1 LSTAAIDR
9 LRGLA
14 RRGVTLE
21 RAAAELGRTTADLAE
36 LIEGKAKV
44 RSAWDRGRLLHQVA
58 RLAEIPASVEEAASD
73 LGMGADELAAMI
85 APGGDPEIREI
96 WTSRQIKHRRSAMAA
111 LRRSA
116 RRGSVSAS
124 RELLGRLAELPSGA
138 AEVNWQSIPWQTF
151 LAELSPVS
159 KQSLY
164 AWARDHG
171 MPRNADG
178 SMHLRAWIAWY
189 GDYREARG
197 VEKGGGS
204 TAESEYERERVRK
217 LKLAN
222 DLHEGLLVEREQVIR
237 GLVAR
242 AYAYAGI
249 ADRAATW
256 AQVCQGK
263 PAGAMREYL
272 EGELRNH
279 LRSVAVDPPRLK
291 LSGEQERTLRRLL
304 ASVAGVSTVG
314 DTDEDEEGAA

>member
-1 LSTAAIDR
+1 
-9 LRGLA
+9 
-14 RRGVTLE
+14 
-21 RAAAELGRTTADLAE
+21 
-36 LIEGKAKV
+36 
-44 RSAWDRGRLLHQVA
+44 
-58 RLAEIPASVEEAASD
+58 
-73 LGMGADELAAMI
+73 
-85 APGGDPEIREI
+85 
-96 WTSRQIKHRRSAMAA
+96 
-111 LRRSA
+111 
-116 RRGSVSAS
+116 
-124 RELLGRLAELPSGA
+124 
-138 AEVNWQSIPWQTF
+138 
-151 LAELSPVS
+151 
-159 KQSLY
+159 
-164 AWARDHG
+164 
-171 MPRNADG
+171 
-178 SMHLRAWIAWY
+178 MHVRAWIAWY

-197 VEKGGGS
+197 LEKGGGS